1 MNESQPNSYDMK
13 QTLLTAFYSSFIT
26 IALVAVIGA
35 LAPSFVIHWFGGVT
49 RQEFADFAE
58 QTPGG
63 RAPVHIWQ
71 WTDGSNDVRYLG
83 SSDGK
88 LVLSLRGAAKNE
100 NWHISV
106 QGQ

>member
-1 MNESQPNSYDMK
+1 MNQSQPNSYDMK

-26 IALVAVIGA
+26 IALVAVIGV

-58 QTPGG
+58 HTPGG

-71 WTDGSNDVRYLG
+71 GTDDSNDVRYLG

-88 LVLSLRGAAKNE
+88 LSLDPHGTAKDE
-100 NWHISV
+100 YWHISV
-106 QGQ
+106 QGK